1 MFTPNIINTIL
12 IDLFT
17 DFIDH
22 LQWCLLF
29 VMYEIVF

>member
-1 MFTPNIINTIL
+1 MFTPNIISTIL

-22 LQWCLLF
+22 LQIML
-29 VMYEIVF
+29 MYEMVF

>member
-1 MFTPNIINTIL
+1 MFTPNTINTVL
-12 IDLFT
+12 IYLFT

-29 VMYEIVF
+29 MYEIVF